1 MTKWSLIMNILA
13 KSGYKYL
20 INDIGNLLHKNRTK
34 TIQYVNNILV
44 ETYWYIGKRIVEFEQ
59 KGNEK
64 AEYGSK
70 LLKQLSKDLSL
81 SYGKGFSRS
90 NIQYMRL
97 IFIKYPKCQ
106 TLSGKLSWSHYVE
119 LLTISDD
126 LTRSF
131 YKK

>member
-1 MTKWSLIMNILA
+1 MNILA